1 MTTLTAAFDRS
12 TLTSEQPFD
21 DATLCRHCGEP
32 CDRAAI
38 ASDAGTFCC
47 AGCQSVFSL
56 LSTYGMT
63 AFYTCDVRPGVS
75 QRAAGDRDPGR
86 FAALDDADVA
96 RRFVTMRSSGLARVV
111 FPTPSM
117 HCASCLWLLEQLWRF
132 HPGIVRS
139 EANLMNRTV
148 AVEFKPGD
156 ISLRAVAEQLA
167 ALGYEPVLDQEPASG
182 VPAVRRSLYLKIGV
196 AGFAF
201 GNVMLFSIPRYAN
214 GAPLD
219 AQFQTLFGV
228 LNLAFS
234 LPVLLFSA
242 ADYFRAAWSA
252 LRGRTITL
260 DVPIALG
267 LAVLFGRSAAEI
279 LFGVGEGF
287 LDSFSGLV
295 FFLLIGKLFQQKAFE
310 SIAFDRTVQSFLPLS
325 VRMERDGGLQVTRV
339 EALRPGDTIAV
350 RPQEVVPA
358 DAVLLDEH
366 GAIDYA
372 FVTGEQVPV
381 AVTRGALVQAGGRV
395 SGHTLRLA
403 VARTVSS
410 SRLAQLW
417 TDPVFAQAKTHWLT
431 GVLARFGWWFTVVA
445 MALAVIGAV
454 AWWPDGRKA
463 AEVATAVL
471 IIACPCAFTLAAP
484 ITLGT
489 AMGVLG
495 RAGFY
500 LKQPAVALDLSRVDT
515 IAFDKTGT
523 LTTATSDAIVTA
535 DGFSANDWR
544 LVQRLAAQSVHPI
557 SRAIAGASLRDIADE
572 AVSDVTEVAGRGIRG
587 SVAGTSVAIG
597 SSAFVAEVTGRDL
610 TVTSETAR
618 LTWAAVGESVGTI
631 TLAAPDRPGM
641 PAATT
646 AIAARYRTWLLSGD
660 HATEAPRWSR
670 AFGARMKFRQSPE
683 DKLATIR
690 LEQGDAHRVA
700 MIGDGLNDAGALA
713 AADVGIAV
721 SDETACLVPACDAV
735 IRGDRLPQ
743 LPAFLAYA
751 TRARRVI
758 IICFVVSMLY
768 NALGLTLAL
777 AGLLTPLVTAILMPV
792 SSLTIVGLSVGLMRR
807 GAASLIAIPQ
817 TPESEAQS

>member
-1 MTTLTAAFDRS
+1 MTTLTAAIDR
-12 TLTSEQPFD
+12 TSLPTSASFD
-21 DATLCRHCGEP
+21 DAVVCRHCGDA
-32 CDRAAI
+32 CGQAAI
-38 ASDAGTFCC
+38 VSSEGTFCC
-47 AGCQSVFSL
+47 AGCQSVFTL
-56 LSTYGMT
+56 LSTHGMT
-63 AFYTCDVRPGVS
+63 AFYTCDVRPGFS
-75 QRAAGDRDPGR
+75 QRALTDRDPGR
-86 FAALDDADVA
+86 FAALDDADIA
-96 RRFVTMRSSGLARVV
+96 RRFVTLRSSGLARVV

-148 AVEFKPGD
+148 AVEFKPGE

-182 VPAVRRSLYLKIGV
+182 VPAVRRRLYLKIGV

-219 AQFQTLFGV
+219 AQFQSLFGI
-228 LNLAFS
+228 LNLIFS
-234 LPVLLFSA
+234 LPVLLYSA

-252 LRGRTITL
+252 IRGRTITL

-279 LFGVGEGF
+279 LFGAGEGF

-325 VRMERDGGLQVTRV
+325 VRVEMEGGWQVTRV
-339 EALRPGDTIAV
+339 EALRPGDTIAI

-381 AVTRGALVQAGGRV
+381 AVSRGTVIHAGGRV
-395 SGHTLRLA
+395 SGHSLRMA

-417 TDPVFAQAKTHWLT
+417 TDPVFAQEKTHWLT
-431 GVLARFGWWFTVVA
+431 GMLARFGWWFTVVA
-445 MALAVIGAV
+445 MALACIGAAV
-454 AWWPDGRKA
+454 WWPDARKA

-523 LTTATSDAIVTA
+523 LTTATSDAAVTFS
-535 DGFSANDWR
+535 GFTASQWL

-557 SRAIAGASLRDIADE
+557 SRAIAGSALRDTTDGHVRDI
-572 AVSDVTEVAGRGIRG
+572 TEVTGRGIRG
-587 SVAGTSVAIG
+587 LVDDTLVAIG
-597 SSAFVAEVTGRDL
+597 SSSFVAEVAGHGHNVTGD
-610 TVTSETAR
+610 TER
-618 LTWAAVGESVGTI
+618 LTWAVVGSSMGTI

-641 PAATT
+641 PAATA
-646 AIAARYRTWLLSGD
+646 AIRSRYRTWLLSGD
-660 HATEAPRWSR
+660 HATEAARWAR
-670 AFGARMKFRQSPE
+670 AFGANMKFRQSPE
-683 DKLATIR
+683 DKLATVR
-690 LEQGDAHRVA
+690 DEQAAQHRVA

-713 AADVGIAV
+713 TADVGIAV

-743 LPAFLAYA
+743 LPQFLAYVI
-751 TRARRVI
+751 RARRVI
-758 IICFVVSMLY
+758 VICFVVSLLY
-768 NALGLTLAL
+768 NALGLSLAL
-777 AGLLTPLVTAILMPV
+777 AGRLTPLVTAILMPV
-792 SSLTIVGLSVGLMRR
+792 SSLTIVALSVGMMRR
-807 GAASLIAIPQ
+807 GAARLIAAPDVVHQ
-817 TPESEAQS
+817 EARS

>member
-1 MTTLTAAFDRS
+1 M
-12 TLTSEQPFD
+12 
-21 DATLCRHCGEP
+21 CRHCGDP
-32 CDRAAI
+32 CDRRAI
-38 ASDAGTFCC
+38 VSDAGTFCC
-47 AGCQSVFSL
+47 GGCESVFAL
-56 LSTYGMT
+56 LSTHGMT
-63 AFYTCDVRPGVS
+63 AFYTCDVRPGTS
-75 QRAAGDRDPGR
+75 QRAVSERDPAR
-86 FAALDDADVA
+86 FAPLDDAEVA
-96 RRFVTMRSSGLARVV
+96 RRFVTPRAAGLLRVV

-148 AVEFKPGD
+148 AVEFKPTE

-167 ALGYEPVLDQEPASG
+167 ALGYEPVLDQEPSAG

-219 AQFQTLFGV
+219 PQFQTLFGI
-228 LNLAFS
+228 LNLVFS

-252 LRGRTITL
+252 ARARAITL

-267 LAVLFGRSAAEI
+267 LAVLFGRSAVEI
-279 LFGVGEGF
+279 IVGSGEGF

-310 SIAFDRTVQSFLPLS
+310 SITFERTVQSFLPLS
-325 VRMERDGGLQVTRV
+325 VRVERETGVELTRV
-339 EALRPGDTIAV
+339 ETLRPGDTITI

-372 FVTGEQVPV
+372 FVTGEQAPV
-381 AVTRGALVQAGGRV
+381 EVLRGAIVHAGGRV
-395 SGHTLRLA
+395 TGRALRMQ
-403 VARTVSS
+403 VARAVSN

-417 TDPVFAQAKTHWLT
+417 SDPVFAHEKAHWLT
-431 GVLARFGWWFTVVA
+431 GLLARFGWWFTVVA
-445 MALAVIGAV
+445 MGLAVVGAV
-454 AWWPDGRKA
+454 AWWPDARKA

-500 LKQPAVALDLSRVDT
+500 LKQSAVALDLSRIDT

-523 LTTATSDAIVTA
+523 LTTAAADATVSHS
-535 DGFSANDWR
+535 GFTDAHWR
-544 LVQRLAAQSVHPI
+544 LVRRLAAHSVHPV
-557 SRAIAGASLRDIADE
+557 SRAIAGDLIDTGL
-572 AVSDVTEVAGRGIRG
+572 VTEVVETAGRGVSGLVDGHRVVIG
-587 SVAGTSVAIG
+587 AASFVSSVSGRAVTAEAGA
-597 SSAFVAEVTGRDL
+597 DL
-610 TVTSETAR
+610 V
-618 LTWAAVGESVGTI
+618 TWAAVDASAGTVR
-631 TLAAPDRPGM
+631 LMAPDRAGM
-641 PAATT
+641 PAATA
-646 AIAARYRTWLLSGD
+646 AIAARYTTWLLSGD
-660 HATEAPRWSR
+660 HATEAARWQP
-670 AFGARMKFRQSPE
+670 AFGARMKFRQTPE
-683 DKLATIR
+683 DKLATVR
-690 LEQGDAHRVA
+690 AEQAAHHRVL
-700 MIGDGLNDAGALA
+700 MVGDGLNDAGALA

-735 IRGDRLPQ
+735 IRGDRLPK
-743 LPAFLAYA
+743 LPVFLAYA
-751 TRARRVI
+751 RRSQRVI
-758 IICFVVSMLY
+758 VICFLVSIAY
-768 NALGLTLAL
+768 NALGLGLAL
-777 AGLLTPLVTAILMPV
+777 MGVLTPLATAILMPV

-807 GAASLIAIPQ
+807 GTKEVLS
-817 TPESEAQS
+817 

>member
-1 MTTLTAAFDRS
+1 MDEAAV
-12 TLTSEQPFD
+12 
-21 DATLCRHCGEP
+21 CRHCGDA
-32 CDRAAI
+32 CDRHAVVEGEAV
-38 ASDAGTFCC
+38 FCC
-47 AGCQSVFSL
+47 AGCASVFAL
-56 LSTYGMT
+56 LRDHGMT
-63 AFYTCDVRPGVS
+63 AFYTCDVRPGTS
-75 QRAAGDRDPGR
+75 QRARADRDPAR
-86 FAALDDADVA
+86 FAALDDPEVA
-96 RRFVTMRSSGLARVV
+96 RRFVKMRSADLSRVV

-148 AVEFKPGD
+148 TVEFHPGE
-156 ISLRAVAEQLA
+156 ISLRAIAEQLA
-167 ALGYEPVLDQEPASG
+167 SLGYEPVLDQEPAAG

-219 AQFQTLFGV
+219 AEFQTLFGI
-228 LNLAFS
+228 LNLVFA
-234 LPVLLFSA
+234 LPVLLYSA
-242 ADYFRAAWSA
+242 ADYFRAAWA
-252 LRGRTITL
+252 AARARTITL

-267 LAVLFGRSAAEI
+267 LAVLFGRSAVEI
-279 LFGVGEGF
+279 VAGSGEGF
-287 LDSFSGLV
+287 LDSFAGLV

-310 SIAFDRTVQSFLPLS
+310 SIAFERTVQSFLPLS
-325 VRMERDGGLQVTRV
+325 VRVEREAGVTLTRV
-339 EALRPGDTIAV
+339 ETLRPGDTIAI

-381 AVTRGALVQAGGRV
+381 PVARGALIHAGGRV
-395 SGHTLRLA
+395 TGHALRMT
-403 VARTVSS
+403 VARAVSH

-417 TDPVFAQAKTHWLT
+417 SDPVFAQAKTHWLT
-431 GVLARFGWWFTVVA
+431 GLLARFGWWFTVVA
-445 MALAVIGAV
+445 MGLAVAGAI

-500 LKQPAVALDLSRVDT
+500 LKQPAVALDLSRIDT
-515 IAFDKTGT
+515 VAFDKTGT
-523 LTTATSDAIVTA
+523 LTTAAADASVAWSGIDDTA
-535 DGFSANDWR
+535 WQ
-544 LVQRLAAQSVHPI
+544 LVRRLAAHSVHPV
-557 SRAIAGASLRDIADE
+557 SRAIAGDLTDAGDVRDIVD
-572 AVSDVTEVAGRGIRG
+572 TPGRGVRG
-587 SVAGTSVAIG
+587 MVDGRRVAIG
-597 SSAFVAEVTGRDL
+597 AASFVADITGRPVTTETGADL
-610 TVTSETAR
+610 VT
-618 LTWAAVGESVGTI
+618 WVAVGDAVGTVR
-631 TLAAPDRPGM
+631 LSAPDRAGM
-641 PAATT
+641 PAATA
-646 AIAARYRTWLLSGD
+646 AIAARYTTWLLSGD
-660 HATEAPRWSR
+660 HATEASRWAG
-670 AFGARMKFRQSPE
+670 AFGDRMKFRQSPA
-683 DKLATIR
+683 DKLAAVR
-690 LEQGDAHRVA
+690 AAQAAHQRVL
-700 MIGDGLNDAGALA
+700 MVGDGLNDAGALA

-735 IRGDRLPQ
+735 IRGDRLPK

-751 TRARRVI
+751 RRARRVI
-758 IICFVVSMLY
+758 VTCFLVSIAY
-768 NALGLTLAL
+768 NVLGLGLAL
-777 AGLLTPLVTAILMPV
+777 TGTLTPLATAILMPV

-807 GAASLIAIPQ
+807 GARAVLA
-817 TPESEAQS
+817 